1 MVNIKLKKLVCIIL
15 AAVITF
21 EAPAIP
27 LLRNYASVS
36 YASEWEGIVQAER
49 LNVRSGAGT
58 EYDAVAVLNTNTKI
72 TVIGETTGTDGQ
84 KWYNVR
90 LHDGK
95 TGYARHDFIRRDQ
108 VYSAADS
115 NFEQWMND
123 QGFPESYKNGLR
135 GLHEKYPNWIFKA
148 QHTGLDWNTVIA
160 EESKVGRN
168 LIDKNSKSSWKS
180 IEDGAFDWASNS
192 WPGFDGS
199 AWNAASSE
207 IISHYMD
214 PRNFLTDPY
223 IFQFE
228 IQTYNPSIHT
238 RDGLMQLIK
247 GTFLDSEAI
256 VPIEGSI
263 VEAGTPVYGV
273 TQNIGNVNGTG
284 ESQGSYIPNPD
295 SYGPGYSS
303 EGPGSN
309 INSSNNNGSSY
320 LEIGPGASDNSIS
333 LVGPGVLSIFSTIGS
348 SLFNL
353 LGGIDAYAGEWKRES
368 KDPLVWVYINDDGSK
383 LSNGWYWLDANKDGI
398 AECYYLYPDGA
409 MAYNTIVDGYMVNA
423 EGKWVDSEGKVYTKN
438 SSEIQ
443 NPGTSQETAVFK
455 KVHYADLIMKAAEVS
470 GVSPYALASMIL
482 QEQGTGKSDSI
493 SGTNQTYPGYYNYY
507 NLGAYAHDG
516 MGAIEAGLKFASE
529 HGNAD
534 RPWNTIE
541 KSIIGGAKAYGA
553 NYVLQGQDNFYL
565 KKFNVQ
571 GDNKYNHQYMTN
583 VPAAA
588 AEGAKLAACYNE
600 GIKSTP
606 LEFKIPVYNNMPETP
621 CPMPVIDG
629 NPNNKLSNIS
639 VDGYTITP
647 TFNMN
652 TTEYSLIV
660 DGGVNTVNINVSTI
674 DQNATVSGAG
684 QVNLVTGV
692 NEINIEVTAQNGTKR
707 LYKLNITKKPG
718 GEQNIQPDPSVPQ
731 LPPTS
736 NPMEPNVSVGGSTD
750 NSQNSSVEIGPG
762 ASSGDVIIGST
773 PPGL

>member
-1 MVNIKLKKLVCIIL
+1 MVKIKMKKLICIL
-15 AAVITF
+15 MAVVMTA
-21 EAPAIP
+21 EAPSIP
-27 LLRNYASVS
+27 FLKNYASVS
-36 YASEWEGIVQAER
+36 YAAEWEGIVHAER
-49 LNVRSGAGT
+49 LNVRSGPGT
-58 EYDAVAVLNTNTKI
+58 DYNAVAVLNTNTRI
-72 TVIGETTGTDGQ
+72 IVTGETTGTDGM

-90 LHDGK
+90 LHNGK
-95 TGYARHDFIRRDQ
+95 TGYARYDFIRKDQ
-108 VYSAADS
+108 VYNASDY

-214 PRNFLTDPY
+214 PRNFLIEPY

-247 GTFLDSEAI
+247 GSFLDSEAI

-263 VEAGTPVYGV
+263 VEAGTPVYGI
-273 TQNIGNVNGTG
+273 TQNIGNSSGTG
-284 ESQGSYIPNPD
+284 QSSGSYIPNPNN
-295 SYGPGYSS
+295 YGPGYSNN
-303 EGPGSN
+303 GPGDNSN
-309 INSSNNNGSSY
+309 NSSSGY
-320 LEIGPGASDNSIS
+320 LEIGPGAINNSLS
-333 LVGPGVLSIFSTIGS
+333 FTGPGVLSLISSSIFSI
-348 SLFNL
+348 
-353 LGGIDAYAGEWKRES
+353 LGGIESYAGEWRRES
-368 KDPLVWVYINDDGSK
+368 KEPLVWVYINDDGSK

-398 AECYYLYPDGA
+398 AECYYLYPDGT
-409 MAYNTIVDGYMVNA
+409 MAYNTIVDGYIVNG
-423 EGKWVDSEGKVYTKN
+423 EGKWTDNEGNVYTKN

-443 NPGTSQETAVFK
+443 NPEPQQEKAEFK

-493 SGTNQTYPGYYNYY
+493 SGTNQAYPGYYNYY

-516 MGAIEAGLKFASE
+516 MGPIEAGLKFASE
-529 HGNAD
+529 SGNAD

-588 AEGAKLAACYNE
+588 SEGAKLAACYND
-600 GIKSTP
+600 GIKATP
-606 LEFKIPVYNNMPETP
+606 LEFKIPVYSNMPETA

-639 VDGYTITP
+639 VDGYAITP

-660 DGGVNTVNINVSTI
+660 EGGVTAVNINAVTI
-674 DQNATVSGAG
+674 DQNAIVAGAG
-684 QVNLVTGV
+684 QVNLATGV
-692 NEINIEVTAQNGTKR
+692 NEINIEVTAQNGSKR
-707 LYKLNITKKPG
+707 LYRLNITKKPG
-718 GEQNIQPDPSVPQ
+718 GEQSPQSEPPAVQPSSPEMSSPSGPGISAGNGV
-731 LPPTS
+731 
-736 NPMEPNVSVGGSTD
+736 NTD
-750 NSQNSSVEIGPG
+750 NSQNSVVEVGPG
-762 ASSGDVIIGST
+762 ASSGGVVIGST
-773 PPGL
+773 PPGV